1 MQAMPKDHPAG
12 LRNMYQKLKSTIM
25 SNIGLI
31 IEEKAADIG
40 NFLVGRLLP
49 FREKRAVGPFVFI
62 DHMGPAALKDYQNLD
77 VPPHPH
83 IGLSTLTYLLEG
95 SIQHKDSLG
104 SDIEIKPGAVN
115 WMTAGKGV
123 VHSERTPEYL
133 RPTEKHLHGFQIWVG
148 LPKEL
153 EQTEPTFHH
162 TEATDIPG
170 WTEGEL
176 QFKLIAGELFGRKSP
191 VPVHSKLFFLEIKST
206 GAQKINIGSDLFGEV
221 AMYVLDGT
229 VSVEGNTFGGKQ
241 LLIAKN
247 AALCEFGMSENAT
260 VYLFGGEPF
269 PEERYIFWNFVSS
282 DKETIARAKQDW
294 FDQNKHAFPRVPG
307 DEDEYVPLPK
317 AILKNR

>member
-1 MQAMPKDHPAG
+1 
-12 LRNMYQKLKSTIM
+12 M

-31 IEEKAADIG
+31 IEEKSADIG

-62 DHMGPAALKDYQNLD
+62 DHMGPAALKNYQNLE
-77 VPPHPH
+77 VAPHPH

-104 SDIEIKPGAVN
+104 NDIEIKPGAVN

-133 RPTEKHLHGFQIWVG
+133 RNTEKHLHGFQIWVG
-148 LPKEL
+148 LPKDM
-153 EQTEPTFHH
+153 EQKEATFHH
-162 TEATDIPG
+162 TEADDIPVWHDG
-170 WTEGEL
+170 NL
-176 QFKLIAGELFGRKSP
+176 QYKLIAGEVFGRKSP
-191 VPVHSKLFFLEIKST
+191 VPVHSKLFFLEIKSQD
-206 GAQKINIGSDLFGEV
+206 AKKINIGGDLFGEV

-229 VSVEGNTFGGKQ
+229 VNIDGNTFGGKQ

-247 AALCEFGMSENAT
+247 ATLCEFEMSENTT

-269 PEERYIFWNFVSS
+269 NEERFIFWNFVNS
-282 DKETIARAKQDW
+282 DKEIIEQAKINW
-294 FDQNKHAFPRVPG
+294 YNQNHDAFPLVPG
-307 DEDEYVPLPK
+307 DEEEFVPLPK
-317 AILKNR
+317 AILNSRLSK

>member
-1 MQAMPKDHPAG
+1 
-12 LRNMYQKLKSTIM
+12 M

-62 DHMGPAALKDYQNLD
+62 DHMGPAALKNYQNLE
-77 VPPHPH
+77 VAPHPH

-104 SDIEIKPGAVN
+104 NDIEIKPGAVN

-133 RPTEKHLHGFQIWVG
+133 RNTEKHLHGFQIWVG
-148 LPKEL
+148 LPKDM
-153 EQTEPTFHH
+153 EQKEATFHH
-162 TEATDIPG
+162 TEADDIPVWHDG
-170 WTEGEL
+170 NL
-176 QFKLIAGELFGRKSP
+176 QYKLIAGEVFGRKSP
-191 VPVHSKLFFLEIKST
+191 VPVHSKLFFLEIKSQD
-206 GAQKINIGSDLFGEV
+206 AKKINIGGDLFGEV

-229 VSVEGNTFGGKQ
+229 VNIDGNTFGGKQ

-247 AALCEFGMSENAT
+247 ATLCEFEMSENTT

-269 PEERYIFWNFVSS
+269 NEERFIFWNFVNS
-282 DKETIARAKQDW
+282 DKEIIEQAKINW
-294 FDQNKHAFPRVPG
+294 YNQNHDAFPLVPG
-307 DEDEYVPLPK
+307 DEEEFVPLPK
-317 AILKNR
+317 AILNSRLSK